1 MSDFTISDPG
11 EIKELIAAINMY
23 SAEFDQKTQERH
35 DEGERKYGAGSWLG
49 IDTLQHAMDEIL
61 DLANYA
67 RFSYIKLRM
76 LQDQLANFQAD
87 ASTKQEQE
95 GYNGPLGK
103 NAKLFQGGM
112 PG

>member
-1 MSDFTISDPG
+1 MPDFTISDPG
-11 EIKELIAAINMY
+11 EVTQLIDRINSY

-35 DEGERKYGAGSWLG
+35 DEGEKKYGAGSWLG

-76 LQDQLANFQAD
+76 LQDKIGEFQAD
-87 ASTKQEQE
+87 ASIKHEQSD
-95 GYNGPLGK
+95 YMGPLGK
-103 NAKLFQGGM
+103 NAKMLKGR
-112 PG
+112 PE